1 LLQHHPAYQKLI
13 DDSRLQDAVDVLLS
27 LQNPNGG
34 FASYELA
41 RGGEWME
48 WINPAEVFGRIMVEY
63 CYPECTTAVITAL
76 VAYRNYY
83 PEYRRA
89 EIDKAVLKAGKWVHS
104 DQREDGS
111 WYGSWGICF
120 TYAGMF
126 AMECLGCI
134 GETYENS
141 EAQFRACEFLVKHQN
156 EDGGWG
162 ESYESCEFGVWTY
175 NPDGSQVV
183 NTAWAL
189 LGLMY
194 AKYPK
199 KEVLWKAIQVIPSIM
214 SLIIVASRPTTEEWR
229 MVTGNYRGGL

>member
-1 LLQHHPAYQKLI
+1 M
-13 DDSRLQDAVDVLLS
+13 LLS

-34 FASYELA
+34 FASYELQRA
-41 RGGEWME
+41 GEWME

-76 VAYRNYY
+76 VAYRKHN
-83 PEYRRA
+83 PSYRRA
-89 EIDKAVLKAGKWVHS
+89 EIDKAITKAGKWVHS
-104 DQREDGS
+104 DQRQDGS

-126 AMECLGCI
+126 AMECLSTV
-134 GETYENS
+134 GEVYENS
-141 EAQFRACEFLVKHQN
+141 EAQRRACEFLVGHQN
-156 EDGGWG
+156 QDGGWG
-162 ESYESCEFGVWTY
+162 ESYESCEFGVWT
-175 NPDGSQVV
+175 DHDEGSQVV

-199 KEVLWKAIQVIPSIM
+199 QEIIRKGIM
-214 SLIIVASRPTTEEWR
+214 VRLCGS
-229 MVTGNYRGGL
+229 YC

>member
-1 LLQHHPAYQKLI
+1 
-13 DDSRLQDAVDVLLS
+13 
-27 LQNPNGG
+27 
-34 FASYELA
+34 
-41 RGGEWME
+41 ME

-76 VAYRNYY
+76 VAYRNIY
-83 PEYRRA
+83 PNYRRA
-89 EIDKAVLKAGKWVHS
+89 DIDTAVQRAGRWVHS
-104 DQREDGS
+104 DQRKDGS

-141 EAQFRACEFLVKHQN
+141 EAQRKACEFFVGHQN

-162 ESYESCEFGVWTY
+162 ENYESCEFGVWTDHP
-175 NPDGSQVV
+175 NGSQVV
-183 NTAWAL
+183 NTAFAL

-194 AKYPK
+194 AKYPQ
-199 KEVLWKAIQVIPSIM
+199 KEVL
-214 SLIIVASRPTTEEWR
+214 R
-229 MVTGNYRGGL
+229 RGIRVCRIGDVD

>member
-1 LLQHHPAYQKLI
+1 
-13 DDSRLQDAVDVLLS
+13 
-27 LQNPNGG
+27 
-34 FASYELA
+34 
-41 RGGEWME
+41 ME

-63 CYPECTTAVITAL
+63 CYPECTTAVVTAL
-76 VAYRNYY
+76 CAFRERF
-83 PEYRRA
+83 PGYRRP
-89 EIDKAVLKAGKWVHS
+89 EVDRGILCGGEWVHS

-126 AMECLGCI
+126 AMECLASL

-141 EAQFRACEFLVKHQN
+141 ESQRRACGFFVGHQN

-162 ESYESCEFGVWTY
+162 ESYMSCELGVYTEHD
-175 NPDGSQVV
+175 DGSQVV

-194 AKYPK
+194 AKYPDK
-199 KEVLWKAIQVIPSIM
+199 DVLRRGIKVNCD
-214 SLIIVASRPTTEEWR
+214 RPLLTV
-229 MVTGNYRGGL
+229 VTR